1 MKILQQ
7 IMRIILPGCI
17 SLVLCCSP
25 VVNAAAID
33 DSDAVLDFNEQT
45 HLVFICEE
53 EKLARDVY
61 RVLGRRFPEVGVFAD
76 MEANREH
83 SRCAVRD
90 LLRKYRVSTPLV
102 NDNVGVFSWGIY
114 GRYFMEKYLVLTNQG
129 STTPLN
135 AFYVGAFMEEL
146 NIQEINECPKV
157 IVDISNGINEV
168 TACGM
173 RYTRNPEVLR
183 IYKSLLDESRRHLR
197 LLVRGI
203 EQQIGTGNYVAQVL
217 QQDVVNDILAQ
228 QQLAT
233 P

>member
-7 IMRIILPGCI
+7 IMRIILPGSI
-17 SLVLCCSP
+17 SLMLCGSP
-25 VVNAAAID
+25 AVSAAARD
-33 DSDAVLDFNEQT
+33 DSVAVLDFNEQT

-76 MEANREH
+76 LEAGQEH
-83 SRCAVRD
+83 NRCAVSE
-90 LLRKYRVSTPLV
+90 LLQKYRVSTPLV

-129 STTPLN
+129 SASPLN
-135 AFYVGAFMEEL
+135 ALYVGAFMEEL
-146 NIQEINECPKV
+146 NIQEITECPKV
-157 IVDISNGINEV
+157 IVDISNGINEI

-173 RYTRNPEVLR
+173 RYTGNPEVLR
-183 IYKSLLDESRRHLR
+183 IYDRLLDESRRHLR

-203 EQQIGTGNYVAQVL
+203 EQQIGAGNYEAQVL
-217 QQDVVNDILAQ
+217 QQEMVNDILAQ